1 MAVFAT
7 QPFETADKDIFVTTE
22 TIIKDTSANPAPL
35 GLIGF
40 GLTTILLNIHNA
52 GLYPVNS
59 MIMGMGIFVG
69 GIAQIFAGLLESK
82 KNNTF
87 GLTAFTAYGSFWL
100 SLVAI
105 WILPALGLAE
115 KSDETAMGIY
125 LAIWGLFTF
134 CMFLGTFR
142 LSRALQ
148 VVFGTLVALFWLLAI
163 GDLTHIAAYK
173 TTAGYVGILCGFS
186 AFYTAI
192 AQVLNEVY
200 GRTVLP
206 LGPVAKK

>member
-1 MAVFAT
+1 M
-7 QPFETADKDIFVTTE
+7 TTE
-22 TIIKDTSANPAPL
+22 SIIKDTSANPAPL

-40 GLTTILLNIHNA
+40 GMTTILLNIHNA
-52 GLYPVNS
+52 GLFPVNS

-105 WILPALGLAE
+105 WVLPALGLAE
-115 KSDETAMGIY
+115 KTDETAMGLY
-125 LAIWGLFTF
+125 LALWGFFTL
-134 CMFLGTFR
+134 CMFVGTLR

-148 VVFGTLVALFWLLAI
+148 IVFGTLVVLFWLLAI

-173 TTAGYVGILCGFS
+173 TIGGYVGILCGFS

-200 GRTVLP
+200 GSTVLP
-206 LGPVAKK
+206 LGPVKRQ

>member
-1 MAVFAT
+1 MGRANHRNEKGT
-7 QPFETADKDIFVTTE
+7 FVTTE
-22 TIIKDTSANPAPL
+22 TRIQDSSANPAPL
-35 GLIGF
+35 GLLGF
-40 GLTTILLNIHNA
+40 GLTTILLNIHNV

-59 MIMGMGIFVG
+59 MIMGMGVFVG

-115 KSDETAMGIY
+115 KTDETAMGCY

-148 VVFGTLVALFWLLAI
+148 VVFGTLVILFWLLAI
-163 GDLTHIAAYK
+163 GDFTHIAAYK
-173 TTAGYVGILCGFS
+173 VIGGYVGILCGFS
-186 AFYTAI
+186 AFYTAM

-200 GRTVLP
+200 GRVVLP
-206 LGPVAKK
+206 LGPISRV

>member
-1 MAVFAT
+1 MS
-7 QPFETADKDIFVTTE
+7 TE
-22 TIIKDTSANPAPL
+22 TVIKDTSANPAPL
-35 GLIGF
+35 GLVGF
-40 GLTTILLNIHNA
+40 GLTTILLNIHNV

-69 GIAQIFAGLLESK
+69 GIAQIIAGVLESK

-115 KSDETAMGIY
+115 KSDETSMGIY
-125 LAIWGLFTF
+125 LAMWGLFTF

-148 VVFGTLVALFWLLAI
+148 VVFGTLVLLFALLAI
-163 GDLTHIAAYK
+163 GDLTHNHGYK
-173 TTAGYVGILCGFS
+173 LLAGYMGILCGFS
-186 AFYTAI
+186 AFYTAV

-200 GRTVLP
+200 GRAVLP
-206 LGPVAKK
+206 LGVVVRK

>member
-1 MAVFAT
+1 MNNT
-7 QPFETADKDIFVTTE
+7 

-35 GLIGF
+35 GLTGF

-52 GLYPVNS
+52 GFYPNNS
-59 MIMGMGIFVG
+59 MILGMGIFVG
-69 GIAQIFAGLLESK
+69 GIAQIIAGVLESK

-87 GLTAFTAYGSFWL
+87 GVTAFISYGSFWL

-105 WILPALGLAE
+105 WALPKLGLAE
-115 KSDETAMGIY
+115 KADETAMGFY

-134 CMFLGTFR
+134 AMFIGTFR
-142 LSRALQ
+142 LNRALQ
-148 VVFGTLVALFWLLAI
+148 VVFGTLVVLYGLLAL
-163 GDLTHIAAYK
+163 GDFSHSAAIK
-173 TTAGYVGILCGFS
+173 TVAGYEGILCGFS
-186 AFYTAI
+186 AVYAAM

-206 LGPVAKK
+206 LGPVVRAPAPTVSAPPQP

>member
-1 MAVFAT
+1 MSST
-7 QPFETADKDIFVTTE
+7 D

-35 GLIGF
+35 GLTGF

-52 GLYPVNS
+52 GFYPNNS
-59 MIMGMGIFVG
+59 MILGMGIFVG
-69 GIAQIFAGLLESK
+69 GIAQIIAGVLESK

-87 GLTAFTAYGSFWL
+87 GLTAFVSYGSFWL

-105 WILPALGLAE
+105 WALPKLGIASLP
-115 KSDETAMGIY
+115 DETAMGFY

-134 CMFLGTFR
+134 GMFVGTLR
-142 LSRALQ
+142 LNRALQ
-148 VVFGTLVALFWLLAI
+148 VIFGSLVVLFGLLAL
-163 GDLTHIAAYK
+163 GDFTHNATIK
-173 TTAGYVGILCGFS
+173 TVAGYEGIFCGLS
-186 AFYTAI
+186 AFYAAM

-206 LGPVAKK
+206 VGPVARS

>member
-1 MAVFAT
+1 M
-7 QPFETADKDIFVTTE
+7 TTE
-22 TIIKDTSANPAPL
+22 SIIKDTSANPAPL

-40 GLTTILLNIHNA
+40 GMTTILLNIHNA
-52 GLYPVNS
+52 GLFPVNS

-115 KSDETAMGIY
+115 KTDETAMGLY
-125 LAIWGLFTF
+125 LALWGFFTL
-134 CMFLGTFR
+134 CMFVGTLR

-148 VVFGTLVALFWLLAI
+148 IVFGTLVVLFWLLAI

-173 TTAGYVGILCGFS
+173 TIGGYVGILCGFS

-200 GRTVLP
+200 GSTVLP
-206 LGPVAKK
+206 LGPVKRQ

>member
-1 MAVFAT
+1 MS
-7 QPFETADKDIFVTTE
+7 TE
-22 TIIKDTSANPAPL
+22 TVIKDTSANPAPL
-35 GLIGF
+35 GLVGF
-40 GLTTILLNIHNA
+40 GLTTILLNIHNV

-69 GIAQIFAGLLESK
+69 GIAQIIAGVLESK

-115 KSDETAMGIY
+115 KSDETSMGIY
-125 LAIWGLFTF
+125 LAMWGLFTF

-148 VVFGTLVALFWLLAI
+148 VVFGTLVVLFALLAI
-163 GDLTHIAAYK
+163 GDLTHNHGYK
-173 TTAGYVGILCGFS
+173 LLAGYMGILCGFS
-186 AFYTAI
+186 AFYTAV

-200 GRTVLP
+200 GRAILP
-206 LGPVAKK
+206 LGPVARK

>member
-1 MAVFAT
+1 M
-7 QPFETADKDIFVTTE
+7 TTE
-22 TIIKDTSANPAPL
+22 SIIKDTSANPAPL

-40 GLTTILLNIHNA
+40 GMTTILLNIHNA
-52 GLYPVNS
+52 GLFPVNS

-105 WILPALGLAE
+105 WVLPALGLAE
-115 KSDETAMGIY
+115 KTDETAMGLY
-125 LAIWGLFTF
+125 LALWGFFTL
-134 CMFLGTFR
+134 CMFVGTLR

-148 VVFGTLVALFWLLAI
+148 IVFGTLVALFWLLAI

-173 TTAGYVGILCGFS
+173 TIGGYVGILCGFS

-200 GRTVLP
+200 GSTVLP
-206 LGPVAKK
+206 LGPVKRQ

>member
-1 MAVFAT
+1 V
-7 QPFETADKDIFVTTE
+7 ITE

-52 GLYPVNS
+52 GVFPVNS

-115 KSDETAMGIY
+115 KSDETAMGLY
-125 LAIWGLFTF
+125 LALWGLFTF

-148 VVFGTLVALFWLLAI
+148 VVFGTLVLLFGLLAI

-173 TTAGYVGILCGFS
+173 TIGGYVGILCGFS

-200 GRTVLP
+200 GRVVLP
-206 LGPVAKK
+206 LGPVAKG

>member
-1 MAVFAT
+1 MNHNFRKMK
-7 QPFETADKDIFVTTE
+7 QGYFVTTD
-22 TIIKDTSANPAPL
+22 TRIKDTSANPAPL
-35 GLIGF
+35 GLVGF

-52 GLYPVNS
+52 GLYPNNS
-59 MIMGMGIFVG
+59 MILGMGIFVG
-69 GIAQIFAGLLESK
+69 GIAQIIAGILESK

-105 WILPALGLAE
+105 WTLPALGLAE
-115 KSDETAMGIY
+115 KSDEMAMGFY

-134 CMFLGTFR
+134 GMFIGTFR

-148 VVFGTLVALFWLLAI
+148 VVFGTLVALFGLLAI
-163 GDLTHIAAYK
+163 GDFTHIAAYK
-173 TTAGYVGILCGFS
+173 VIGGYVGILCGFS

-206 LGPVAKK
+206 LGPVARP